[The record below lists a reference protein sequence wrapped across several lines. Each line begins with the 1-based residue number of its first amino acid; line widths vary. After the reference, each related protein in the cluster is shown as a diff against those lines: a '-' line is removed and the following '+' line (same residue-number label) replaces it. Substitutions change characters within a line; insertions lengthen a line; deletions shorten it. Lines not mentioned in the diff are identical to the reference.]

1 MLKLSSYCPLPLS
14 VTSVLLLKTES
25 LHVPSILWV
34 PGRSRQICCG
44 ESTWFAFGET
54 VSETLC
60 SLRRLLLLLYL
71 RHWVTHLPSFV
82 WIGLAVAN
90 VAWFSELVQG
100 ARGGGLVTPP
110 WLGLNQLQFPRTGL
124 FSVWIANAGSSGCKP
139 VALDS
144 NLRPLHLLDCK
155 TANLQ
160 KTCVNL
166 LIYLQFTGG
175 TIAKECKW
183 NKLTILEATLVQN
196 A

>member
-34 PGRSRQICCG
+34 PGRLRQICCG

-54 VSETLC
+54 VSENLC
-60 SLRRLLLLLYL
+60 SLRPLLLLLYL

-100 ARGGGLVTPP
+100 ERGWACDASLACPEWVPP
-110 WLGLNQLQFPRTGL
+110 SFPETGR
-124 FSVWIANAGSSGCKP
+124 FPAWIAGRGSGCKP
-139 VALDS
+139 VALDWHHQPQAVALTS
-144 NLRPLHLLDCK
+144 D
-155 TANLQ
+155 ASS
-160 KTCVNL
+160 
-166 LIYLQFTGG
+166 LIGVKQGQLTKDSYMLPYLF
-175 TIAKECKW
+175 
-183 NKLTILEATLVQN
+183 
-196 A
+196 